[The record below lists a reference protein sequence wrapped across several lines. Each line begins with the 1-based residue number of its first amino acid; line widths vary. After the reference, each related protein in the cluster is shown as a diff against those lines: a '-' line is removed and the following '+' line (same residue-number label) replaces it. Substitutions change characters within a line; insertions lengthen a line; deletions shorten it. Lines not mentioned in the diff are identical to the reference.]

1 MQKPNQTNTK
11 NVERHV
17 TDARGTD
24 LPPLFFRTFCL
35 QIYFQ

>member
-1 MQKPNQTNTK
+1 MQKQNQTNTK
-11 NVERHV
+11 NVERHA
-17 TDARGTD
+17 TGARGTD